1 MRSRSI
7 SSGEIRLDKSR
18 AGVNVDL
25 TQRRVARVNES
36 MGGVGWNDD
45 DAARFHLALFISDRD
60 AGAAFEGECDLHVRM
75 LVQRRALPRLRAD
88 DVGREGRTL
97 IFADELMRHSNKWQ
111 LLETDKAHV
120 GKLRES
126 FRRSRVNF
134 EMPSEFDSAIFETA
148 IFIHRKR
155 LMMRNSSG

>member
-1 MRSRSI
+1 
-7 SSGEIRLDKSR
+7 
-18 AGVNVDL
+18 
-25 TQRRVARVNES
+25 
-36 MGGVGWNDD
+36 
-45 DAARFHLALFISDRD
+45 
-60 AGAAFEGECDLHVRM
+60 
-75 LVQRRALPRLRAD
+75 
-88 DVGREGRTL
+88 L
-97 IFADELMRHSNKWQ
+97 IFADELIRHSNKWQ
-111 LLETDKAHV
+111 LLETDKAHA